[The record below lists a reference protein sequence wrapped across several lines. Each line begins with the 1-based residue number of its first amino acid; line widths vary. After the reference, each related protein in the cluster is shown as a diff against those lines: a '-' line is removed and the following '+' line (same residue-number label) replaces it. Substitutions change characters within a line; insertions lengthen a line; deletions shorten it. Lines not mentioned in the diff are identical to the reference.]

1 MTSHTPRTNML
12 SQLPPRDWLDN
23 GLILDTLMNTLEERG
38 ITLYPAQEEAI
49 LALYENHNVILNTP
63 TGSGKSL
70 VATALHLKSLAWGSR
85 SVYTCPIKA
94 LVNEKFLALCA
105 EFGAR
110 NVGIITGDSSVN
122 ADAPVLC
129 CTAEILSNMALR
141 YGTRTGFDDVIMDE
155 FHYYSDRDRGAAWQ
169 IPLLVMR
176 DSRFLL
182 MSATLGDTSFFQE
195 KLTELN
201 GCETDLIASSARPVP
216 LDFVYQEIPLHETIA
231 ELIKTG
237 KAPIY
242 LVHFTQLDAAESAQN
257 FLSTDF
263 CSKEEKSRIQSEL
276 GHTRFD
282 SPYGKDLARLLRHG
296 IGLHHAGLL
305 PKYRIIVEKLA
316 QQGLLK
322 IICGTDTLGVG
333 VNVPIRTVV
342 FTQLCK
348 FDGEKTA
355 ILSVRDFMQISGRAG
370 RKGFDDRGTVVV
382 QAPEHVVENL
392 RMDQKAAND
401 PKKMK
406 KLVKKKPPTK
416 GFVHWNAETFA
427 RLTSTP
433 PESLVSRFRMTH
445 AIILNVLS
453 RESNGVTALRSL
465 IRDCHES
472 DFTKKQ
478 LRKSAFE
485 LFRSL
490 LVRGIIEYV
499 PLDQI
504 KLDPERTPVRVNV
517 DLQLDFSLN
526 QTLSLFL
533 VDAIKL
539 LDTASEDY
547 ALRLLTLVESIQE
560 NPDVILRRQL
570 SRAKDLRMAE
580 MKQDGLEY
588 EERMA
593 ELEKI
598 EYPKPDADFIY
609 DTFNAFQA
617 AHPWVAGENISPKSI
632 AREMYTQFQTFDEY
646 IRDYGLQRSEGVLLR
661 YLSYVYHTI
670 AQTIP
675 DLSKTDEVRSIED
688 YFGSMIRDVDSS
700 LLDEW
705 RHIDEASSEGEGEGG
720 EAAAASE
727 RAEAALSEAEK
738 QRIEKDLRIL
748 ARNAVFRF
756 LRAFSQGDF
765 VAALRVLHG
774 ASTGNTSNPE
784 GVVTW
789 TEESLARL
797 HEEVTAERGAI
808 LFHAAARAPELTRI
822 FQEDDG
828 DEGAQ
833 EGAETA
839 RIAGSRMWRI
849 EQTLLDEAAFNDL
862 CAVFLFDRDRSL
874 AQKRALLT
882 LWEFNK

>member
-1 MTSHTPRTNML
+1 MTSHMPRTNML
-12 SQLPPRDWLDN
+12 GQLPPRDWLDN
-23 GLILDTLMNTLEERG
+23 GMILDTLMNTLEERG
-38 ITLYPAQEEAI
+38 ISLYPAQEEAI

-122 ADAPVLC
+122 SDAPVLC

-169 IPLLVMR
+169 IPLLTMR

-201 GCETDLIASSARPVP
+201 GCETDLIASSDRPVP
-216 LDFVYQEIPLHETIA
+216 LDFVYQEVPLHETIA
-231 ELIKTG
+231 DLIKTG
-237 KAPIY
+237 RAPIY

-263 CSKEEKSRIQSEL
+263 CSKEEKAKIQSEL

-333 VNVPIRTVV
+333 VNVPIRTVA

-406 KLVKKKPPTK
+406 KLVKKKPPAK
-416 GFVHWNAETFA
+416 GFVHWNQETFV
-427 RLTSTP
+427 RLTSTA
-433 PESLVSRFRMTH
+433 PEPLVSRFRMTH

-453 RESNGVTALRSL
+453 RESNGVTALRNL

-472 DFTKKQ
+472 DFAKKQ

-490 LVRGIIEYV
+490 LVRGIVEFV
-499 PLDQI
+499 PREEI
-504 KLDPERTPVRVNV
+504 KSEQTPVRVNV
-517 DLQLDFSLN
+517 DLQVDFSLN
-526 QTLSLFL
+526 QSLSLFL

-539 LDTASEDY
+539 LDTESEDF

-570 SRAKDLRMAE
+570 ARAKDLRMAE

-617 AHPWVAGENISPKSI
+617 AHPWVTGENIRPKSI
-632 AREMYTQFQTFDEY
+632 ARDMYTQFQTFDEY

-661 YLSYVYHTI
+661 YLSYVYHAL

-705 RHIDEASSEGEGEGG
+705 RNIDDSSVAGDGSGV
-720 EAAAASE
+720 AAAAE
-727 RAEAALSEAEK
+727 IAAAALSQAEK
-738 QRIEKDLRIL
+738 LRMEKDLRIL

-765 VAALRVLHG
+765 VAALRVLNAATVG
-774 ASTGNTSNPE
+774 PNAAAEVN
-784 GVVTW
+784 W
-789 TEESLARL
+789 TEESLAST
-797 HEEVTAERGAI
+797 HEELKAERGAL
-808 LFHAAARAPELTRI
+808 LFHAAARSPDLTH
-822 FQEDDG
+822 FFEENEDDAVSG
-828 DEGAQ
+828 DGVKSS
-833 EGAETA
+833 GPRT
-839 RIAGSRMWRI
+839 WRI
-849 EQTLLDEAAFNDL
+849 EQTLLDESEFNDC
-862 CAVFLFDRDRSL
+862 CAVFLFNCEKSF
-874 AQKRALLT
+874 AQKRAVISLR
-882 LWEFNK
+882 EIRK